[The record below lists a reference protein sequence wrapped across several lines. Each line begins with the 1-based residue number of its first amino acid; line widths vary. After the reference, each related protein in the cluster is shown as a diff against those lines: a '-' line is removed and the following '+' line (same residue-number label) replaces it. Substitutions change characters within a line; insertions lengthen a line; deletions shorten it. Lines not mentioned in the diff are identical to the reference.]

1 MAHEPFPRRDAG
13 LRRVSRVTRTA
24 VAGGVAATG
33 VFAALAAHAF
43 SGTPAQQ
50 STTPA
55 TTDPDATQGFAS
67 SSPSSPSAGRTTPT
81 TVAPLRAPATTV
93 QPSTRRGRVTSGG
106 S

>member
-1 MAHEPFPRRDAG
+1 MAPEPVARRDAG

-43 SGTPAQQ
+43 SGTPARQ
-50 STTPA
+50 STTP
-55 TTDPDATQGFAS
+55 TTPVPDTTPGSAS
-67 SSPSSPSAGRTTPT
+67 SSASSPSVGQTTPT
-81 TVAPLRAPATTV
+81 TVAPLQAPATTI